1 MREYDFREGG
11 PVSEMAIVDTFTKLI
26 FGEEQDY
33 SERDAL
39 IIQALRAA
47 ELTLAADSHRE
58 MGEYLRA
65 MGVREMIGLVTRV
78 QGELSTGAP
87 LPTAVARLA
96 PGGNPA
102 LHLVS
107 GAERLEI
114 RQRRAH

>member
-1 MREYDFREGG
+1 MHEYDFREGG

-26 FGEEQDY
+26 FGEEEDY

-47 ELTLAADSHRE
+47 DLTVASDSHRE

-78 QGELSTGAP
+78 QAELSTGDQ
-87 LPTAVARLA
+87 LPVAVTRLA
-96 PGGNPA
+96 LGGNAVPHV
-102 LHLVS
+102 LS

>member
-47 ELTLAADSHRE
+47 DLSMASDSRRE

-78 QGELSTGAP
+78 QAELSAGEP
-87 LPTAVARLA
+87 LPFAVARLA
-96 PGGNPA
+96 LGGTAAP
-102 LHLVS
+102 HSIS

-114 RQRRAH
+114 GQRRAH

>member
-1 MREYDFREGG
+1 VREYDFRAGG

-33 SERDAL
+33 SERDVL

-47 ELTLAADSHRE
+47 DLTIASDSRRE

-78 QGELSTGAP
+78 QAELSDGAP
-87 LPTAVARLA
+87 IPAAMARLA
-96 PGGNPA
+96 LGGSPA
-102 LHLVS
+102 PYTIS

>member
-1 MREYDFREGG
+1 VRDYDFREGG

-39 IIQALRAA
+39 IIQALRA
-47 ELTLAADSHRE
+47 TDLAVAGDSHRE

-65 MGVREMIGLVTRV
+65 MGVREMIDLVTRV
-78 QGELSTGAP
+78 QAELSAGSP
-87 LPTAVARLA
+87 LPAAMARLA
-96 PGGNPA
+96 LGGDPA

-107 GAERLEI
+107 GAERMEI